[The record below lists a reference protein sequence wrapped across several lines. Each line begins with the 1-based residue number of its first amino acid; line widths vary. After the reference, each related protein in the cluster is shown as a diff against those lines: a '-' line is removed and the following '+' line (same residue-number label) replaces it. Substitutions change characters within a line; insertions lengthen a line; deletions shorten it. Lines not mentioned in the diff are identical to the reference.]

1 MVSELKAAQVEELST
16 LRTTQLEELANM
28 EVQWTAQVSDLKS
41 YHAEE
46 IRSLRHNIE
55 ETTRRSQRMLLERDD
70 AREQLLAR
78 QREGA
83 RVQQQCADARHEVLE
98 LSVQVRSST
107 PYTATPA
114 RHLSRSLSASFLDSP
129 IYNISIQDARQID
142 AEMLDLR
149 HRCKDLERLCS
160 RMHSLLERGQEACER
175 WRRAGISAALE
186 RLEDGHHAAPVPPFE
201 LGEVD
206 A

>member
-16 LRTTQLEELANM
+16 LRTTQLEDFDPQELANM

-114 RHLSRSLSASFLDSP
+114 RHLSRSLSVQRSLQLPYALTMNPFGRLELCHLLEQMGRKTASTLRHGAADLQRSVKRVP
-129 IYNISIQDARQID
+129 
-142 AEMLDLR
+142 LDLTWKIR
-149 HRCKDLERLCS
+149 KRFCIQRTQIGCL
-160 RMHSLLERGQEACER
+160 
-175 WRRAGISAALE
+175 
-186 RLEDGHHAAPVPPFE
+186 
-201 LGEVD
+201 
-206 A
+206 